1 MTRQKYWNFGLF
13 GLTLTIAGLVLWAGS
28 PVRVLAQCG
37 DIPPDSSCITCHEKE
52 FPVYD
57 QGDWH
62 ILHARKDCCAQCH
75 GGNCSAT
82 DKGLAHQDM
91 TANPLEDIYTNCYH
105 CHPDDY
111 QARAGQFGLTL
122 GITPGSRPTPTPA
135 AIRAVMAP
143 ALLVENGATLSA
155 GPSRSGVGAFLGV
168 LSLVC
173 LALGIEI
180 RYIISHSH

>member
-1 MTRQKYWNFGLF
+1 MTRQKFGLLGPL
-13 GLTLTIAGLVLWAGS
+13 GLVLMLAGLALWAGS
-28 PVRVLAQCG
+28 PVSARAQCG

-52 FPVYD
+52 LPVFE
-57 QGDWH
+57 QGAWH
-62 ILHARKDCCAQCH
+62 VLHARKDCCAQCH

-82 DKGLAHQDM
+82 DKTLAHQGM

-111 QARAGQFGLTL
+111 QALAGQFGLSL

-135 AIRAVMAP
+135 VMNA
-143 ALLVENGATLSA
+143 ASASVLLVEPGATLSA
-155 GPSRSGVGAFLGV
+155 GPARSGVGAFLGV
-168 LSLVC
+168 LSLAI

-180 RYIISHSH
+180 RYLISHSH